1 MEKAVKLYYARLA
14 NMGDLLNELIVSRC
28 FDCRVERC
36 SFLTGEMSAIGSHL
50 GMYTYHGGALM
61 RLQQFING
69 IRQPEVYV
77 WGTGF
82 INYDDCR
89 GRFFKRDM
97 RFLALRGELS
107 RRNVERMTGKTLDI
121 PTGDAGILAD
131 RLLDG
136 LPEKRYELGIIPHI
150 CDLKDEAA
158 AQLAEKY
165 ENALLINVKDE
176 PLEVVSQIAQCRY
189 VLSSS
194 LHGLIVADSFNV
206 PNMHI
211 VFGERL
217 KGDGYKFDDYYS
229 AYNVPHI
236 QRDLRRE
243 AAPSL
248 DEIGSRYAIS
258 REMTEEKKAQLLACF
273 PRSLLD

>member
-82 INYDDCR
+82 INYDDCK
-89 GRFFKRDM
+89 GHFFKRDM

-107 RRNVERMTGKTLDI
+107 RRNVERMTGKTFDI

-189 VLSSS
+189 ILSSS

-236 QRDLRRE
+236 QRDLRQE

-273 PRSLLD
+273 PRGLLD

>member
-82 INYDDCR
+82 INYDDCK